1 MYENMMLRYFTSDE
15 SFPFYINYGEHT
27 EEMRMHG
34 HEDFYEL
41 VVVLEGS
48 AVHVTENGKY
58 RISKGDVFVIGKDLC
73 HGYEEPD
80 GLKICNIM
88 FRPDTFI
95 TADHDIKQ
103 LPGFHALFL
112 LEPRFSQDNAL
123 GSRMKLP
130 PDAFAEVSNIIAE
143 AVREYEGHA
152 PGSRTLITACFLR
165 IAVILSRLYGAENK
179 RREIEGISLA
189 AAYMESHSS
198 EEIPMERLA
207 EMSHY
212 SQRHFIRLFSEIYEV
227 APHRYLTDIRIRRAA
242 SLLRDTRLDV
252 SEISIRCGFSDPNYF
267 SRIFRKY
274 YGTSPLKYRNNEFM
288 GELAGKQAFPVNE

>member
-1 MYENMMLRYFTSDE
+1 MDMYENMRLCYFTSDE

-27 EEMRMHG
+27 EDLKMHG

-41 VVVLEGS
+41 VVVLEGK
-48 AVHVTENGKY
+48 AMHCTGNDRY
-58 RISKGDVFVIGKDLC
+58 PISKGDVFVIGKDIC
-73 HGYEEPD
+73 HGYEDPD

-95 TADHDIKQ
+95 FADHDIKQ

-112 LEPRFSQDNAL
+112 LEPHFSQENGL

-130 PDAFAEVSNIIAE
+130 PDAFAEISAIIAG
-143 AVREYEGHA
+143 AVKEYNGKT
-152 PGSRTLITACFLR
+152 PGSKTMITACFLR
-165 IAVILSRLYGAENK
+165 IAVILSRLYGNENK

-198 EEIPMERLA
+198 EEIPMEQLA
-207 EMSHY
+207 ELSHY
-212 SQRHFIRLFSEIYEV
+212 SQRHFIRLFSEIYGV

-242 SLLRDTRLDV
+242 SLLRDTHLDITDV
-252 SEISIRCGFSDPNYF
+252 SLKCGFSDPNYF

-274 YGTSPLKYRNNEFM
+274 YGTSPLKFRKNEF
-288 GELAGKQAFPVNE
+288 ANENVR